1 MKSCS
6 LSFRQNLPN
15 KLYQKFLP
23 NEIGLIGSQKE
34 NNKLH
39 FFQKRSLES
48 MISLIK
54 NTQLEYLS
62 LLNDK
67 RQNCINKKEKEK
79 SVKLTKN
86 LLVSLKNN
94 LNMINKE
101 KLNIL
106 NSAKSQKIK
115 NENSFYN
122 NQNNKDIKKDIDQ
135 LKDMNFIFENEIE
148 KNENLIKSKNNYMY
162 IINSYDC
169 FLELYEEH
177 ICQPIKNR
185 EEIED
190 IFIKENIKSKNNLS
204 ITQTKLLNTERKID
218 ELKTKIN
225 SLKLI
230 IEKNKKIEYNNNDT
244 IKEDTKEYIS
254 SSNNENNTQS
264 KSQHNKKVNFTI
276 DGKNNNSKIR
286 NNCLCAKGCNYFNKL
301 KLNKNN
307 KIYNGSKII
316 LMNKKK
322 QKKRSSCPE
331 IRIFQSMF
339 GKKNNKL
346 NNGKNY
352 VYINKSINASDFDR
366 TTKSTI
372 NDKTIDSEN
381 IFNKTL

>member
-6 LSFRQNLPN
+6 LSYRQNLPN
-15 KLYQKFLP
+15 KICQKFLP

-34 NNKLH
+34 NNKQH
-39 FFQKRSLES
+39 FFQRSSLES
-48 MISLIK
+48 ILSLIK
-54 NTQLEYLS
+54 STQIEYLS

-67 RQNCINKKEKEK
+67 EKNSINKKEKKK

-94 LNMINKE
+94 LNMMQKE
-101 KLNIL
+101 KFNIL
-106 NSAKSQKIK
+106 NLTKSQKIK

-122 NQNNKDIKKDIDQ
+122 NINNKDIKKDIGQ
-135 LKDMNFIFENEIE
+135 LKDMNCIFENEIQ
-148 KNENLIKSKNNYMY
+148 KIKNLIESKNNYMY
-162 IINSYDC
+162 LIKSYDC
-169 FLELYEEH
+169 FLEFYEEH
-177 ICQPIKNR
+177 ICQPIKNN
-185 EEIED
+185 EAIEN
-190 IFIKENIKSKNNLS
+190 IFIKENIVSKNNLVIS
-204 ITQTKLLNTERKID
+204 QKKLLNTEKKID

-264 KSQHNKKVNFTI
+264 KSQHKKKVNFTI
-276 DGKNNNSKIR
+276 DQKDNNSKIR

-322 QKKRSSCPE
+322 EKKKILMSR
-331 IRIFQSMF
+331 
-339 GKKNNKL
+339 KKN
-346 NNGKNY
+346 
-352 VYINKSINASDFDR
+352 ISINVW
-366 TTKSTI
+366 
-372 NDKTIDSEN
+372 
-381 IFNKTL
+381 